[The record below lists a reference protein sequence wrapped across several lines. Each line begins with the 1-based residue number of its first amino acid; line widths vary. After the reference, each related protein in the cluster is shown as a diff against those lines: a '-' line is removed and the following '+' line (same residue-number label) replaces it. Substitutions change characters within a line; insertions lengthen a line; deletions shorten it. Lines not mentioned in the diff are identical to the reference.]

1 MLIGAVHLDPL
12 PGSPR
17 WGGDMDAVVRNARQD
32 TDAFVNAGFDGVM
45 FENFNDVPFEPTSS
59 MTTVAAMTAVI
70 TRAADGLAIPFGV
83 NVLRNGAEAAVT
95 IATATGAKFIR
106 ANVYVYAA
114 VCDQGTVNGC
124 ADRVQ
129 RLKRLLDSDVKVY
142 ADVHVKHARSLAPS
156 LEDEARDAVDRGLAN
171 ALIVSGPATGAPP
184 DTNDLDRVRGVVDV
198 PVLIGS
204 GATVHTASDLLG
216 HADGVIVASA
226 LKRGGRVDPDLA
238 TAFERAA
245 RGRA

>member
-1 MLIGAVHLDPL
+1 
-12 PGSPR
+12 
-17 WGGDMDAVVRNARQD
+17 MDTVVRNARL
-32 TDAFVNAGFDGVM
+32 DAKAFANAGFDCVV

-59 MTTVAAMTAVI
+59 KTTVASMTAVI
-70 TRAADGLAIPFGV
+70 TRAAEGLEIPFGV
-83 NVLRNGAEAAVT
+83 NVLRNDAEAAIA

-106 ANVYVYAA
+106 VNVYVYAA

-129 RLKRLLDSDVKVY
+129 RLKHLLGSDVKVY

-156 LEDEARDAVDRGLAN
+156 LEDEARDAVGRGMAD
-171 ALIVSGPATGAPP
+171 ALIVSGPATGAAP
-184 DTNDLDRVRGVVDV
+184 DPDDLERVRAVVDV

-204 GATVHTASDLLG
+204 GATVDAISGLLG

-238 TAFERAA
+238 VAFKQAA
-245 RGRA
+245 HGRAGKDF

>member
-17 WGGDMDAVVRNARQD
+17 WGGDMDVVVR
-32 TDAFVNAGFDGVM
+32 DAQRDAEVFADAGFDAVV
-45 FENFNDVPFEPTSS
+45 FENFNDVPFEPTASTS
-59 MTTVAAMTAVI
+59 TVAAMAATI
-70 TRAADGLAIPFGV
+70 TRTAEGLAIPFGV
-83 NVLRNGAEAAVT
+83 NVLRNDAEAAVA
-95 IATATGAKFIR
+95 IAVATGAKFIR

-129 RLKRLLDSDVKVY
+129 RLKRLLGSDVEVY

-156 LEDEARDAVDRGLAN
+156 LEDEARDAVGRGLADT
-171 ALIVSGPATGAPP
+171 LIVSGPATGVAADP
-184 DTNDLDRVRGVVDV
+184 NDLDRVRAVVDV

-204 GATVHTASDLLG
+204 GATTDTVPDLLG

-238 TAFERAA
+238 AAFERSA
-245 RGRA
+245 RGHT

>member
-1 MLIGAVHLDPL
+1 
-12 PGSPR
+12 
-17 WGGDMDAVVRNARQD
+17 MDTVVRNARKD
-32 TDAFVNAGFDGVM
+32 AEAFVNAGLDCVV
-45 FENFNDVPFEPTSS
+45 FENFNDVPFEPTAS

-70 TRAADGLAIPFGV
+70 TRVADGLAIPFGV
-83 NVLRNGAEAAVT
+83 NVLRNDAEAAVA
-95 IATATGAKFIR
+95 IAAATGAKFIR
-106 ANVYVYAA
+106 SNVYVYAA

-129 RLKRLLDSDVKVY
+129 RLKRLISSDVEVY

-156 LEDEARDAVDRGLAN
+156 LEDEARDAVGRGLAD
-171 ALIVSGPATGAPP
+171 ALIVSGPATGTAPDP
-184 DTNDLDRVRGVVDV
+184 DDLDLVRGVVDV

-204 GATVHTASDLLG
+204 GATVDTVSELLG

-226 LKRGGRVDPDLA
+226 LKRDGRVDPDLA

-245 RGRA
+245 HGRA